1 MSDEQFVM
9 HRVPP
14 TQAALENRS
23 LIEQAKGMLALAG
36 DLEVEECFEVLR
48 RFARDHNQRLAVV
61 ARLLITRELSTAAVI
76 AHARAKRVL
85 PPAEPPAEPPAPRP
99 GPFPTGS

>member
-9 HRVPP
+9 HQVPP
-14 TQAALENRS
+14 TQAALENRA
-23 LIEQAKGMLALAG
+23 LIEQAKGMLAQAG

-61 ARLLITRELSTAAVI
+61 ARLLVTRGLSTAAVI
-76 AHARAKRVL
+76 THARAKHVL
-85 PPAEPPAEPPAPRP
+85 PPAGPHAPRP
-99 GPFPTGS
+99 GPFPAGS